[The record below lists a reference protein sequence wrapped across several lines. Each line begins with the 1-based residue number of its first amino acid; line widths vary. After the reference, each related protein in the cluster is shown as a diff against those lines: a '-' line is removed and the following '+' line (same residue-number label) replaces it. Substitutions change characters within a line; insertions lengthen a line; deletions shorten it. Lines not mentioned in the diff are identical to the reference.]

1 MIDWSAGTQNLETF
15 SWKKV
20 SPSNQILLSK
30 RILTTAPSYKERHY
44 RNSRLPFS
52 VHESDTNPAPPPTPV
67 DYLLDQ
73 IQDDDHDTLS
83 SLDEWGVV
91 SSDISRNNIDGY
103 NIETN
108 NISNEFSPRS
118 LIANES
124 VDNQTRNIHINENYS
139 EDDVFES
146 ASTLRYS
153 SETSDDRNITASVSG
168 EYFNID
174 HSFDVNTVIVKNSE
188 RSPTT
193 ETVLNNLKIRPE
205 TSYKL
210 EKHIISNGNHQLLSS
225 YKLLQSLEKDPIHP
239 KHFQQNGSINMKDYK
254 KFENRIIPTK
264 QKESFH
270 KQTKNCID
278 GADISF
284 GTDPHGPI
292 MITGVESEE
301 VEGINEAY
309 IDILEELGIY
319 ILSNKTIFKM

>member
-15 SWKKV
+15 SWKEV
-20 SPSNQILLSK
+20 SPSNKILLSK
-30 RILTTAPSYKERHY
+30 RIVTPVPRCKARPF

-52 VHESDTNPAPPPTPV
+52 VNESDTNPAPPPTPV
-67 DYLLDQ
+67 DYLLEE
-73 IQDDDHDTLS
+73 IKDDDQDTLS
-83 SLDEWGVV
+83 SLDEWDVV
-91 SSDISRNNIDGY
+91 SADISKNNINGY
-103 NIETN
+103 NNETN

-146 ASTLRYS
+146 ASTLR
-153 SETSDDRNITASVSG
+153 
-168 EYFNID
+168 
-174 HSFDVNTVIVKNSE
+174 
-188 RSPTT
+188 SPTT

-210 EKHIISNGNHQLLSS
+210 EKHIISNGTHQILSS
-225 YKLLQSLEKDPIHP
+225 YKLLQSLENDPISP
-239 KHFQQNGSINMKDYK
+239 KYFQQNGSMSMKDDN

-319 ILSNKTIFKM
+319 ILSNKYIFKM